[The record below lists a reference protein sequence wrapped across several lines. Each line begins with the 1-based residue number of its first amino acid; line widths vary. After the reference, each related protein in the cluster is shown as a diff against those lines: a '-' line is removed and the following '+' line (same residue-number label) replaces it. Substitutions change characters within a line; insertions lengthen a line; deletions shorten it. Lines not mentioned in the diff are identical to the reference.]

1 MFKWLKKNNC
11 LFLVLWFEWWWPV
24 FPYLYSYHGV
34 VSILLA
40 RRETSGSWEISNH
53 LCPDTLSC
61 CPGLVMALHRYKGAE
76 SIGRASD
83 WITWHCGTW
92 NACHDPV
99 FRVLVLNTDPA
110 FTRSLWSNLSVV
122 NRMLFFYQGGGG
134 INSFPCFKSQ
144 WTNTSW
150 QTQRKNSANV
160 SEEKIAMEG
169 GGIDETS
176 MQS

>member
-1 MFKWLKKNNC
+1 M
-11 LFLVLWFEWWWPV
+11 LWFDWWWPV
-24 FPYLYSYHGV
+24 FPYLYSYHEAFSV
-34 VSILLA
+34 LLA

-61 CPGLVMALHRYKGAE
+61 CPGLVMALHRYKGAG

-83 WITWHCGTW
+83 RITWHYGTW

-99 FRVLVLNTDPA
+99 FRVLVLQYRPS
-110 FTRSLWSNLSVV
+110 FHKIPVFKSVCSKQ
-122 NRMLFFYQGGGG
+122 NALFLPRGGG
-134 INSFPCFKSQ
+134 INSFPRFKSQ

-160 SEEKIAMEG
+160 SEEKIAIG
-169 GGIDETS
+169 GGGGDETS
-176 MQS
+176 MQG